1 MAVIHVLDKHTAEL
15 IAAGEVVERP
25 SSVVKELVEN
35 AIDAGAKHICV
46 EIERGGISRITVEDD
61 GCGIEAEF
69 IATAFI
75 RHATSKIAKPSDL
88 DSIGTLGFR
97 GEALA
102 SISAVARVE
111 LITRTEQDEYA
122 CCYRQAGGEELSAQ
136 AAARP
141 VGTTVTVQ
149 DLFYNVP
156 ARMKFLKKDQ
166 SEANYVGD
174 VVLRQA
180 LAHPEISFTYVKDG
194 KEQFQTP
201 GDERLLSAI
210 YGVLSKD
217 FAKNLLSV
225 QQQSGIIGL
234 EGFVTAPT
242 ACRGSRGMQFFY
254 VNGRY
259 VQNATMTAAVEAA
272 YKGMMMQGRFPGC
285 VLNMTMPLDRVDVNV
300 HPAKTEV
307 RFANNSEIFDHVYR
321 AVKLCLNA
329 PGLPSRE
336 VTLTPEAGSLPTET
350 AAKEQT
356 APTST
361 EQLKSFTS
369 NLHQK
374 DFHQESATPPIARPE
389 KRVFADRIPF
399 VSRPVETA
407 TTLLAQDAPVLYQTT
422 PLQPVKPIFSAS
434 ESSLDIEK
442 QPEEEKTSRSL
453 ESPVVQQSFA
463 MQDEL
468 QQESPR
474 TDSEKAPLRYIGEAF
489 ATYLIAER
497 DDHLVLI
504 DKHAAHERILYEKL
518 VANYGAVDGQM
529 LLEPVTVNLDAAEK
543 NALTE
548 NEALLAKAGFEVEDF
563 GGNSVLIRAVP
574 VDAADVPV
582 ISLTQEIAA
591 KLTTSTR
598 NTLSEKTDWILHSIA
613 CRAAI
618 KAGDRNR
625 PGELI
630 LLAQDILEGKVPPFC
645 PHGRP
650 VVLRLTR
657 KELEKQ
663 FGRLQ

>member
-75 RHATSKIAKPSDL
+75 RHATSKIEKPADL

-122 CCYRQAGGEELSAQ
+122 CCYRQAGGEELSAE

-180 LAHPEISFTYVKDG
+180 LAHPEISFTYIKDG

-225 QQQSGIIGL
+225 QQQSGIIDVA
-234 EGFVTAPT
+234 GFVTAPT

-259 VQNATMTAAVEAA
+259 VQNTTMTAAVEAA

-285 VLNMTMPLDRVDVNV
+285 VLNLTMPLDRVDVNV

-307 RFANNSEIFDHVYR
+307 RFANNNEIFDHVYR
-321 AVKLCLNA
+321 AVKLCLNG
-329 PGLPSRE
+329 PGLPTRE
-336 VTLTPEAGSLPTET
+336 VTLAPAAGFSSVETQQAEPISSGSTAQPNNFTVSKEAEKAEFKGYL
-350 AAKEQT
+350 Q
-356 APTST
+356 PTS
-361 EQLKSFTS
+361 SFQPNGFVS
-369 NLHQK
+369 K
-374 DFHQESATPPIARPE
+374 P
-389 KRVFADRIPF
+389 VFASHSVDAAP
-399 VSRPVETA
+399 S
-407 TTLLAQDAPVLYQTT
+407 LLAQESPVLYQTN
-422 PLQPVKPIFSAS
+422 PLQRPASANVFSDT
-434 ESSLDIEK
+434 SLDIEK
-442 QPEEEKTSRSL
+442 LPEEVPAAYVA
-453 ESPVVQQSFA
+453 ESAPVQQSLVA
-463 MQDEL
+463 EEISADVSL
-468 QQESPR
+468 SA
-474 TDSEKAPLRYIGEAF
+474 SEKVPLRYIGEAF

-497 DDHLVLI
+497 NDHLVLI

-518 VANYGAVDGQM
+518 VAGYGAVDGQM
-529 LLEPVTVNLDAAEK
+529 LLAPVTVNLDAAEK

-548 NEALLAKAGFEVEDF
+548 NEELLAKAGFEVEDF

-574 VDAADVPV
+574 VDAADVSV
-582 ISLTQEIAA
+582 VSLTQEIAA
-591 KLTTSTR
+591 KLTLNAR
-598 NTLSEKTDWILHSIA
+598 NTLSEKTDWVLHSIA

-618 KAGDRNR
+618 KAGDRNQ
-625 PGELI
+625 PEELI
-630 LLAQDILEGKVPPFC
+630 LLAQDILDGKVPPFC

>member
-35 AIDAGAKHICV
+35 AIDAGAKHISV
-46 EIERGGISRITVEDD
+46 AIERGGISRITVEDD
-61 GCGIEAEF
+61 GCGIEAEY

-75 RHATSKIAKPSDL
+75 RHATSKIEKPSDL

-111 LITRTEQDEYA
+111 LTTRTPLDEYA
-122 CCYRQAGGEELSAQ
+122 CRYRQAGGEELSAE

-180 LAHPEISFTYVKDG
+180 LAHPEISFTYLKDG

-225 QQQSGIIGL
+225 QQQSGIIGV

-259 VQNATMTAAVEAA
+259 VQNTTMTAAVEAA

-285 VLNMTMPLDRVDVNV
+285 VLNLTMPLDRVDVNV

-307 RFANNSEIFDHVYR
+307 RFANNTEIFDHVYR
-321 AVKLCLNA
+321 AVKLCLSA
-329 PGLPSRE
+329 PGLPARE
-336 VTLTPEAGSLPTET
+336 VAFREEPQPAREAQNLPQGIPTEPVKAKDFAGT
-350 AAKEQT
+350 VLPASAQAATPNEPKT
-356 APTST
+356 APFMPAFPQKAVVPPRVST
-361 EQLKSFTS
+361 LPGVLS
-369 NLHQK
+369 
-374 DFHQESATPPIARPE
+374 QEASILYRTNPLERPAFFSAT
-389 KRVFADRIPF
+389 
-399 VSRPVETA
+399 
-407 TTLLAQDAPVLYQTT
+407 
-422 PLQPVKPIFSAS
+422 AS
-434 ESSLDIEK
+434 DSLDIEK
-442 QPEEEKTSRSL
+442 LPEEALLQPTAQEVT
-453 ESPVVQQSFA
+453 VQQSFA
-463 MQDEL
+463 EEATPPQTAAL
-468 QQESPR
+468 P
-474 TDSEKAPLRYIGEAF
+474 EKAPLRYLGEAF

-518 VANYGAVDGQM
+518 VSGYGAVDGQM
-529 LLEPVTVNLDAAEK
+529 LLEPATVNLDAAEK

-582 ISLTQEIAA
+582 AALTQEIAS
-591 KLTTSTR
+591 KLALNAR
-598 NTLSEKTDWILHSIA
+598 NTLSEKTDWVLHSIA

-625 PGELI
+625 PEELI
-630 LLAQDILEGKVPPFC
+630 LLAQDILDGKVPPFC

-650 VVLRLTR
+650 VVLRLTK